1 MNSQTVPL
9 LRRATLADLDGIL
22 HVKAELMLKP
32 QAGAEA
38 TSGGFLLGTSR
49 ERYAHF
55 IRTANVLVMESRDAS
70 PATPLLGFAVTL
82 PDAELRQSDLWERR
96 HALVFDDPDLAALA
110 GALEQIQVGYFEQLA
125 VLPSAPKFYAPAL
138 ALAALRELIRDG
150 HEHVLMTVVNK
161 PVRNLAPR
169 YFLDM
174 IGARTVGTITED
186 YPEVRAVTS
195 DVYYLF
201 APTSRVFLDA
211 NDALYPLHRKLT
223 QLVHSLGWAEL
234 PRSAGNS

>member
-1 MNSQTVPL
+1 MSSSPTPI
-9 LRRATLADLDGIL
+9 LRRATLADLDSLLAI
-22 HVKAELMLKP
+22 KSALMLKP
-32 QAGAEA
+32 LGAAEA

-55 IRTANVLVMESRDAS
+55 IRSAHVLVLAQRDD
-70 PATPLLGFAVTL
+70 ATKLLGFAVTL

-96 HALVFDDPDLAALA
+96 HALVFDDPALAALS

-138 ALAALRELIRDG
+138 ALAALRELIREG
-150 HEHVLMTVVNK
+150 HEHVLTTVVQK

-174 IGARTVGTITED
+174 IGARAVGTITED
-186 YPEVRAVTS
+186 YPEVRSVTS

-201 APTSRVFLDA
+201 APTSRVFLPAD
-211 NDALYPLHRKLT
+211 DALYPLHRKLT
-223 QLVHSLGWAEL
+223 KLVESLGWT
-234 PRSAGNS
+234 G